1 MPASNKISQTLS
13 LVQRGYNT
21 PPHVIARWIWRKLKA
36 RRTAKVLPGWERWLG
51 PSSMTAALNAESFE
65 DLSRKIERA
74 NPFPGLDNTRSY
86 TAVLTDAQRKTITER
101 ARRAMAHEVDFLG
114 SGPVSLGPNIDWTC
128 DFKSNTSWPMKPSR
142 RLPVNDPKSTSDIK
156 VPWELSRLQWVLPV
170 GQAYVLDGDE
180 AYAAFTRAIV
190 DDWINKNPVCH
201 GPNWM
206 CAMDVALRAIS
217 IVWLFQACKK
227 SPAWRDEDFR
237 ARLIKSLI
245 LHAKFID
252 GNLEYADVNGNH
264 LIADLAGLTVIG
276 LALGGDGIAKKWV
289 NASWT
294 FLVQEFPIQVPDDGV
309 CREASVPYHRFVA
322 ELFLLPALARRTC
335 GLEVEATYW
344 QRLANMAP
352 FVAAYTRPVGEV
364 PIWGDA
370 DDGRTLPLGTQPLND
385 HSYLVETLMALKD
398 APAQPVHDETLW
410 WLGIGNGA
418 TPKHPA
424 PTSAAFKDAGVYI
437 LRDDKNYVFVD
448 AGPVG
453 MAGRGGHGHND
464 CLSFEAAL
472 QGTRLIVDP
481 GAYVYTADAEAR
493 NRFRSTAMHNTPQI
507 DDQEINRMPRADWL
521 WYLSDDAVP
530 EIRHWSTS
538 DDVDLLVA
546 AHSGYQRLATPV
558 TPVRAVMLEKSTDR
572 LFIADGFECPSDPGT
587 LSVRTPFTFASNVA
601 VENIRPGVWRLQNGG
616 SRFLMIHAG
625 VKSWQAELEDGEVS
639 PSYGI
644 KVETQMLAFHR
655 KGPLQPLV
663 LAIIPEHGAPP
674 DPVRWLEGV
683 AKGCFPIPGLS

>member
-1 MPASNKISQTLS
+1 MPFSNPVGQVLS
-13 LVQRGYNT
+13 LVQRGYNK
-21 PPHVIARWIWRKLKA
+21 PPHVIGRWIWRKLKA

-51 PSSMTAALNAESFE
+51 PSSMTAALNAESF
-65 DLSRKIERA
+65 DTLNRTIERA
-74 NPFPGLDNTRSY
+74 NPFPGLKNTAIY
-86 TAVLTDAQRKTITER
+86 AAALTDTQKTTIIDR

-114 SGPVSLGPNIDWTC
+114 SGPVSLGPSIDWTC
-128 DFKSNTSWPMKPSR
+128 DFKSNMSWPMKPSR
-142 RLPVNDPKSTSDIK
+142 RLPVNDPKSASDIK

-180 AYAAFTRAIV
+180 AYAGFTRAIV

-217 IVWLFQACKK
+217 MVWLFQACKA

-264 LIADLAGLTVIG
+264 LVADLAGLTLIG
-276 LALGGDGIAKKWV
+276 LALGGEGIAKKWV
-289 NASWT
+289 NASWSL
-294 FLVQEFPIQVPDDGV
+294 LVKEFPIQVPDDGV

-322 ELFLLPALARRTC
+322 ELYLLPALARRAR
-335 GLEVEATYW
+335 GLEVEDAYW
-344 QRLANMAP
+344 ARLANMAP
-352 FVAAYTRPVGEV
+352 FVTAYTRPDGEV

-370 DDGRTLPLGTQPLND
+370 DDGRALPLGTQALND
-385 HSYLVETLMALKD
+385 HGYLAETLISLD
-398 APAQPVHDETLW
+398 GAPARPAYDETLW
-410 WLGIGNGA
+410 WLGAGDS
-418 TPKHPA
+418 PA
-424 PTSAAFKDAGVYI
+424 PKRSAPQSAAFKDAGVYV

-464 CLSFEAAL
+464 CLAFEAAL

-493 NRFRSTAMHNTPQI
+493 NRFRGTAMHNTPQI
-507 DDQEINRMPRADWL
+507 NDQEINRMPRADWL

-530 EIRHWSTS
+530 EVRHWNTS

-546 AHSGYQRLATPV
+546 AHSGYQRLTTPV
-558 TPVRAVMLEKSTDR
+558 TPVRAVMLEKSTGR
-572 LFIADGFECPSDPGT
+572 LFIADGFDCPNDPGT
-587 LSVRTPFTFASNVA
+587 LSVRTPFTFAPGVG
-601 VENIRPGVWRLQNGG
+601 VENIRAGVWRLQSSD
-616 SRFLMIHAG
+616 SRFLMINAYAD
-625 VKSWQAELEDGEVS
+625 SWQAKLENGEVS
-639 PSYGI
+639 PAYGI
-644 KVETQMLAFHR
+644 EVETQMLAFR
-655 KGPLQPLV
+655 RNGPLQPLV

-683 AKGCFPIPGLS
+683 VKGCFPIPGLN

>member
-1 MPASNKISQTLS
+1 MSPSNKISQVLS
-13 LVQRGYNT
+13 LVQRGYNK

-65 DLSRKIERA
+65 DLNRKIERA
-74 NPFPGLDNTRSY
+74 NPFPGLENTGTY
-86 TAVLTDAQRKTITER
+86 AAALTDAQKTTIIDR

-114 SGPVSLGPNIDWTC
+114 SGSVSLGPNIDWTA
-128 DFKSNTSWPMKPSR
+128 DFKSNTSWPMRPSR
-142 RLPVNDPKSTSDIK
+142 RLPVNDPKSASDIK

-180 AYAAFTRAIV
+180 ALATFARTTV

-217 IVWLFQACKK
+217 MVWLFQACKA
-227 SPAWRDEDFR
+227 SPVWRDEDFR

-276 LALGGDGIAKKWV
+276 LALGGNGIAKKWI
-289 NASWT
+289 NASWS
-294 FLVQEFPIQVPDDGV
+294 LLEKEFPLQVPDDGV

-322 ELFLLPALARRTC
+322 ELFLLPALARRTT
-335 GLEVEATYW
+335 GYEVKDAYW

-352 FVAAYTRPVGEV
+352 FVVAYTRPDGEV

-385 HSYLVETLMALKD
+385 HGYLVETLMSLGG
-398 APAQPVHDETLW
+398 APARPAHDETLW
-410 WLGIGNGA
+410 WLGAGDS
-418 TPKHPA
+418 TTLKRPA
-424 PTSAAFKDAGVYI
+424 PRSAAFKDAGVYV

-472 QGTRLIVDP
+472 QGTKLIVDP
-481 GAYVYTADAEAR
+481 GAYVYTADMAAR
-493 NRFRSTAMHNTPQI
+493 NRFRSTVMHNTPQI
-507 DDQEINRMPRADWL
+507 DDHEINRIPRTDWL

-530 EIRHWSTS
+530 DIRHWSTS
-538 DDVDLLVA
+538 DDIDLLVA

-572 LFIADGFECPSDPGT
+572 LFIADGFDCANDPGT
-587 LSVRTPFTFASNVA
+587 LNVRTPFIFAPDVT
-601 VENIRPGVWRLQNGG
+601 VENIDAGVWRLQ
-616 SRFLMIHAG
+616 SEDARFLMINAYAD
-625 VKSWQAELEDGEVS
+625 SWQAALENSEAS
-639 PSYGI
+639 STYGVKI
-644 KVETQMLAFHR
+644 ETQMLVFHR
-655 KGPLQPLV
+655 NGPLQPLA

-674 DPVRWLEGV
+674 DPVHWLKGV
-683 AKGCFPIPGLS
+683 VKGCFPVPGLN